1 MIQEPNGLLRMW
13 YFAFNTERRRDE
25 LDRGGYCYAESW
37 DGIHWEKTALDLFSF
52 RGSQRNN
59 LFYLCNP
66 GGENLVDEKIA
77 RRGTGLPAIDKNGK
91 QIGLISN
98 LDGLT
103 VVRDDD
109 PDPNRRY
116 KLIAHMQD
124 HRISLPIRGF
134 YRRRSVE

>member
-1 MIQEPNGLLRMW
+1 MNSIGVVTATRKAGMAFTGKNPHW
-13 YFAFNTERRRDE
+13 IFSAFAAVNATT
-25 LDRGGYCYAESW
+25 CSTCA
-37 DGIHWEKTALDLFSF
+37 TPA
-52 RGSQRNN
+52 
-59 LFYLCNP
+59 
-66 GGENLVDEKIA
+66 EKIA